1 MSRKLLVL
9 CMAALMAMAA
19 LVAGCGGEQK
29 AAESEKVLKVGV
41 NADFAPF
48 EFQDENG
55 KEYQGFDMDLIR
67 AVGEEMGYKVEINNV
82 NFDGLIP
89 ALEAG
94 NIDVCISGM
103 TINEERKQKVNFS
116 DPYYKSGLSI
126 IVAKD
131 NDSIKKF
138 EDLKGKKVAVQIG
151 TTSAAEVKKIE
162 GVEVKE
168 FNSSADTFM
177 ELRAKGV
184 DAVVNDRPVN
194 DYYIMKSGETNVKA
208 LPDLLTSEDY
218 GIAVSKKNEELLNKV
233 NDALRKL
240 HENGKYDEIFTK
252 WFGTTS
258 KQLVLP
264 CCRFVRAM
272 PVAQWPAK
280 ACKSHK

>member
-1 MSRKLLVL
+1 MAKKLLVL
-9 CMAALMAMAA
+9 CMAAIMAVAA
-19 LVAGCGGEQK
+19 LVAGCGGDQK
-29 AAESEKVLKVGV
+29 AASDNKVLKVGT

-67 AVGEEMGYKVEINNV
+67 AIGEEMGYKVEISNIQ
-82 NFDGLIP
+82 FDGLIP
-89 ALEAG
+89 AIQAG
-94 NIDVCISGM
+94 NIDVAITGM
-103 TINEERKQKVNFS
+103 TINEERKQNVLFS

-131 NDSIKKF
+131 NNDIKTF
-138 EDLKGKKVAVQIG
+138 QDLKGKKVAVQIG
-151 TTSAAEVKKIE
+151 TTSAAEVNKIG

-194 DYYIMKSGETNVKA
+194 DYYILKSGETNVKA
-208 LPDLLTSEDY
+208 LPELLTSEDY
-218 GIAVSKKNEELLNKV
+218 GISFAKNNTELQGKV
-233 NDALRKL
+233 NEALKKL

-258 KQLVLP
+258 K
-264 CCRFVRAM
+264 
-272 PVAQWPAK
+272 
-280 ACKSHK
+280 

>member
-67 AVGEEMGYKVEINNV
+67 AVGEEMGYKVEINNL

-138 EDLKGKKVAVQIG
+138 E
-151 TTSAAEVKKIE
+151 VKKIKD
-162 GVEVKE
+162 VELKE

-258 KQLVLP
+258 K
-264 CCRFVRAM
+264 
-272 PVAQWPAK
+272 
-280 ACKSHK
+280 

>member
-1 MSRKLLVL
+1 MTKKLLLV
-9 CMAALMAMAA
+9 CMAALMAIFA
-19 LVAGCGGEQK
+19 LAGCGGDQK
-29 AAESEKVLKVGV
+29 AADNGKKVLKVGT

-48 EFQDENG
+48 EFQSEDG

-67 AVGEEMGYKVEINNV
+67 AVGKEMGVEVEINNV

-103 TINEERKQKVNFS
+103 TINDERKQKVLFS

-194 DYYIMKSGETNVKA
+194 DYYILKSGETNVKA

-218 GIAVSKKNEELLNKV
+218 GIAVSKQNEATQKAV
-233 NDALRKL
+233 NEALKKL
-240 HENGKYDEIFTK
+240 KDKGEYDKIFEK
-252 WFGTTS
+252 WFGKTS
-258 KQLVLP
+258 K
-264 CCRFVRAM
+264 
-272 PVAQWPAK
+272 
-280 ACKSHK
+280 

>member
-1 MSRKLLVL
+1 MTKKLLLV
-9 CMAALMAMAA
+9 CMAALMAIFA
-19 LVAGCGGEQK
+19 LAGCGGDQK
-29 AAESEKVLKVGV
+29 AADNGKKVLKVGT

-48 EFQDENG
+48 EFQAEDG

-67 AVGEEMGYKVEINNV
+67 AVGKEMGVEVEINNV

-103 TINEERKQKVNFS
+103 TINDERKQKVLFS

-194 DYYIMKSGETNVKA
+194 DYYILKSGESNVKA

-218 GIAVSKKNEELLNKV
+218 GIAVSKQNEATQKAV
-233 NDALRKL
+233 NDALKKL
-240 HENGKYDEIFTK
+240 KDNGEYDKIFEK
-252 WFGTTS
+252 WFGKTS
-258 KQLVLP
+258 K
-264 CCRFVRAM
+264 
-272 PVAQWPAK
+272 
-280 ACKSHK
+280 